1 VSNISRITAIHEAA
15 HAVAAIRA
23 GLPFETVSAEP
34 DEAHELDGALYWTEI
49 QDSGEIV
56 MPPEL
61 LAVVSLAGPCAEARE
76 RGQRFDRMFLGVA
89 ASDDREAVAALGLSE
104 AQFVEACRE
113 TIELVEQD
121 WVLIERVARELMSGG
136 RLTYDEVDA
145 IVVEEDDGPEAGGPE
160 D

>member
-1 VSNISRITAIHEAA
+1 MNEISWITAIHEAA

-23 GLPFETVSAEP
+23 GLAFETVSAEP
-34 DEAHELDGALYWTEI
+34 DEAHELDGALYWTDI

-76 RGQRFDRMFLGVA
+76 RGQRFDRMFLGIA
-89 ASDDREAVAALGLSE
+89 ATDDREAVAALGLSE
-104 AQFVEACRE
+104 AQFLEACRE

-121 WVLIERVARELMSGG
+121 WALIERVAQELMSGG
-136 RLTYDEVDA
+136 RLSFDEVDA
-145 IVVEEDDGPEAGGPE
+145 MVAAEDGETQGDHPE

>member
-1 VSNISRITAIHEAA
+1 MNDVAWITAIHEAA

-23 GLPFETVSAEP
+23 GLDFQTVSAEP

-61 LAVVSLAGPCAEARE
+61 LAVVSLAGPCAEARL

-89 ASDDREAVAALGLSE
+89 ATDDREAVAALGLSE
-104 AQFVEACRE
+104 TQFLDACRE

-121 WVLIERVARELMSGG
+121 WDLIECVARELSKGG
-136 RLTYDEVDA
+136 SLAYEDVEA
-145 IVVEEDDGPEAGGPE
+145 IVIAQDGED
-160 D
+160 

>member
-1 VSNISRITAIHEAA
+1 MNDIAWITAIHEAA

-23 GLPFETVSAEP
+23 GLDFQTVSAEP

-61 LAVVSLAGPCAEARE
+61 LAVVSLAGPCAEARL

-89 ASDDREAVAALGLSE
+89 ATDDREAVAALGLSE
-104 AQFVEACRE
+104 TQFLDACRE

-121 WVLIERVARELMSGG
+121 WDLIECVARELSKGG
-136 RLTYDEVDA
+136 SLAYEDVEA
-145 IVVEEDDGPEAGGPE
+145 IVIAQDSED
-160 D
+160 